1 MVKCIFTAPLKNEAH
16 MNNRW
21 NLNNKKALITGGTK
35 GIGASIAK
43 EFIELGAQVT
53 VVARNENDFKQ
64 LEKEITSEGKISFI
78 QADISQLNDIE
89 KTIETIKQQ
98 WGMLDILVNNAG
110 MNIRKKTI
118 DYSYEE
124 YEKIIHTNLR
134 SAFELSRKAYPLLTK
149 SKQGNIVNIASV
161 AGQTHLRTGAIY
173 GMTKAAMIQLTKNL
187 AGEWAADGI
196 RVNAVAPW
204 YIKTPLAETVLK
216 NKDYYHEVIS
226 RTPLQKIGAPKD
238 VAATVAF
245 LCMPAAAYITGQCIS
260 VDGGFMIYGF

>member
-1 MVKCIFTAPLKNEAH
+1 MT
-16 MNNRW
+16 NRW
-21 NLNNKKALITGGTK
+21 NLNHKKALITGGTK
-35 GIGASIAK
+35 GIGAATAK
-43 EFIELGAQVT
+43 EFIELGAHVT
-53 VVARNENDFKQ
+53 VVARNENDYEK
-64 LEKEITSEGKISFI
+64 LKKEINPKEKIRFI
-78 QADISQLNDIE
+78 QADISQLKDIE
-89 KTIETIKQQ
+89 KTIETIEQQ

-118 DYSYEE
+118 DYSYDE

-226 RTPLQKIGAPKD
+226 RTPLQKIGEPED

-245 LCMPAAAYITGQCIS
+245 LCMPAAAFITGQCIS